1 MLVAVTE
8 WKSGALKVLRYV
20 ASILTCSS
28 RWEPEYVT
36 QNETIKVILGVTVLM
51 NLLNGFYKIDLMLS
65 VMMMIY
71 IKSDF

>member
-1 MLVAVTE
+1 M
-8 WKSGALKVLRYV
+8 
-20 ASILTCSS
+20 
-28 RWEPEYVT
+28 T

-51 NLLNGFYKIDLMLS
+51 NLLNGFYKIDLKLS